1 MNNKLEIREIFE
13 KKSPNNYGFTLLEI
27 LMVIA
32 IMGILITIIISS
44 FSILNKS
51 QALEKSVRQGASIVS
66 QARSLTLSSKED
78 SNYGVHFESSTLTLF
93 KGSTYSALDG
103 SNITTSLNNLVLIT
117 NIALTGG
124 GSDVVF
130 ERLNG
135 SINTPGTITYTLGSK
150 TKSLTISGTGLIE
163 VGN

>member
-1 MNNKLEIREIFE
+1 MTTKIEIQKILR
-13 KKSPNNYGFTLLEI
+13 KKNPDNHGFTLIEI

-93 KGSTYSALDG
+93 KGPTYSALDAN
-103 SNITTSLNNLVLIT
+103 NIITPLNNLVSIT

-130 ERLNG
+130 ERLSG
-135 SINTPGTITYTLGSK
+135 SISTPGTITYTLGDK

>member
-1 MNNKLEIREIFE
+1 MNNKLEIREIL
-13 KKSPNNYGFTLLEI
+13 KKKNPGNHGFTLLEI

-78 SNYGVHFESSTLTLF
+78 SNYGVHFESSALTLF
-93 KGSTYSALDG
+93 KGPTYSALDAN
-103 SNITTSLNNLVLIT
+103 NIVTPLNNLVSIT

-130 ERLNG
+130 KRLNG
-135 SINTPGTITYTLGSK
+135 SINTPGTITYTLSSK
-150 TKSLTISGTGLIE
+150 TKSLTISATGLIE